1 MLGLASYGGLN
12 LPSFKIQHKTHTH
25 HSLSLSPVL
34 MYLNVYRIKQ
44 VHTLILTH
52 FSSSASDV
60 TQRVI
65 LLTGH

>member
-1 MLGLASYGGLN
+1 MLGLASYGGLS
-12 LPSFKIQHKTHTH
+12 LPSFKIKQKTHIHTH
-25 HSLSLSPVL
+25 SCSHVP
-34 MYLNVYRIKQ
+34 YVYRIKQ